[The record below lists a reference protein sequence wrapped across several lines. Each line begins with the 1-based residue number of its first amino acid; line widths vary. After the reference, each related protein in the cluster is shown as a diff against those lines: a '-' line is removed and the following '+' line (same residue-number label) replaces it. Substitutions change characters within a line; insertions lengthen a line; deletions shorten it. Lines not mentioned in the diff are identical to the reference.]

1 MNSSR
6 RGFLAAVGAATLAGC
21 NASGPTTVTEVGGET
36 ETDGDGTDGGGETV
50 TEEPPA
56 TGSNP
61 AATADQRFVDVY
73 ESVAPSVVSLRVYD
87 EFGPAGQGSGWL
99 LDDGVV
105 VTNEHVVAVGETVRV
120 QFRDGTWTDAEV
132 VGTDV
137 YSDLA
142 AVSVPTAPEEATP
155 LSTTTA
161 DPTVGAEVAVIG
173 SPFGLGGSLT
183 TGVVSGVDRS
193 IMGVSS
199 FDIPDAIQTD
209 AAVNPGNSGGPMVD
223 LDGTVRGVISQGGGE
238 NLGFAVSTALADR
251 VVPALLETG
260 EYAHPFMGVGL
271 RQVTPLLAAG
281 NGLDRASGVYVDRV
295 LPDGPA
301 AVALR
306 GTEEATSVEGVS
318 TPVGGDVIRALDDEP
333 IETTGDLSTYLALE
347 KRPDESLSVTVLR
360 DGASET
366 VSMTLGERPDPVGR

>member
-1 MNSSR
+1 MERSR
-6 RGFLAAVGAATLAGC
+6 RGFLAAVGAAGLAGC
-21 NASGPTTVTEVGGET
+21 SASGPTTVTESGENATGTEAAT
-36 ETDGDGTDGGGETV
+36 ETGAGGDADGN
-50 TEEPPA
+50 A
-56 TGSNP
+56 
-61 AATADQRFVDVY
+61 AATAAEGRFAAVY
-73 ESVAPSVVSLRVYD
+73 DEVAPSVVSLRVYD

-99 LDDGVV
+99 FDDGVV

-120 QFRDGTWTDAEV
+120 QFRNGRWTDAEV

-142 AVSVPTAPEEATP
+142 AVEVPTTPEAATP

-161 DPTVGAEVAVIG
+161 DPPIGTEVAVIG

-193 IMGVSS
+193 IAGIGG

-251 VVPALLETG
+251 VVPALLSEG
-260 EYAHPFMGVGL
+260 EYAHPFMGVAL
-271 RQVTPLLAAG
+271 RAVTPLLAAA
-281 NGLDRASGVYVDRV
+281 NDLDRASGVYVDRV
-295 LPDGPA
+295 LPDGPSDG
-301 AVALR
+301 VLE
-306 GTEEATSVEGVS
+306 GSDGSESVEGVS
-318 TPVGGDVIRALDDEP
+318 APVGGDVIRALDGETV
-333 IETTGDLSTYLALE
+333 ETTGDLSTHLALRKAPGE
-347 KRPDESLSVTVLR
+347 ELSVTVLR
-360 DGASET
+360 DGERERLSL
-366 VSMTLGERPDPVGR
+366 TLGERPDPDGP